1 MSVLKNPNNMVI
13 MKNLH
18 IISQSGQ
25 YLTQQEEAVLA
36 TLRLGSNFFDNSK
49 ISDNPNFPTIPN
61 VWSMHNFVD
70 TFISFDD
77 VEFFIN
83 SQYSYNLDCSDNSD
97 SSVDQQH
104 F

>member
-1 MSVLKNPNNMVI
+1 M
-13 MKNLH
+13 
-18 IISQSGQ
+18 
-25 YLTQQEEAVLA
+25 TQQEEAVLA

-70 TFISFDD
+70 TFISFDN
-77 VEFFIN
+77 VEFLIN
-83 SQYSYNLDCSDNSD
+83 SQYSDNSE